1 MNDSI
6 SANDHPEQTTQ
17 ESEVP
22 SKDRLLE
29 GKVAIVTG
37 AARGQGAS
45 HAKHLAQEGAY
56 VLLTDIL
63 DDLGKTVAQE
73 LRDQGHQAGYARL
86 DVRDSSQWNEVVA
99 ELVKTKGSLDILVNN
114 AGVCEVSA
122 VEECSD
128 AEWALVM
135 ETNAGGV
142 LRGCRSA
149 IPAMKATGGGVIV
162 NTASVQAVKGTWGY
176 AAYQAS
182 KAAVV
187 ALTRSMAITYAKEN
201 IRVNAIAP
209 SAVNTEM
216 LKHEMEHFA
225 TNEYFDF
232 DTWLWSQPI
241 SRVAEPE
248 EVSKLV
254 VFLVSDLSAYSTG
267 GVFPVDGGLLAG

>member
-1 MNDSI
+1 M
-6 SANDHPEQTTQ
+6 
-17 ESEVP
+17 
-22 SKDRLLE
+22 LLE

-45 HAKHLAQEGAY
+45 HARHLAAEGAY

-63 DDLGKTVAQE
+63 DDQGKATAQE
-73 LRDQGHQAGYARL
+73 LRDKGHQADFARL
-86 DVRDSSQWNEVVA
+86 DVRNSAEWNEVVT
-99 ELVKTKGSLDILVNN
+99 ELVREKGSLDILVNN
-114 AGVCEVSA
+114 AGVCEVSS

-128 AEWALVM
+128 EEWALIM
-135 ETNAGGV
+135 ETNAAGI

-149 IPAMKATGGGVIV
+149 IPAMRASGGGVIV
-162 NTASVQAVKGTWGY
+162 NTSSVQAVKGTWGY

-182 KAAVV
+182 KAAVLG
-187 ALTRSMAITYAKEN
+187 LTRSMAITYAKEN

-209 SAVNTEM
+209 SAVNTAM
-216 LKHEMEHFA
+216 LEHEKEHFA

-254 VFLVSDLSAYSTG
+254 VFLVSDLSGYCTG
-267 GVFPVDGGLLAG
+267 GLFPVDGGLLAG